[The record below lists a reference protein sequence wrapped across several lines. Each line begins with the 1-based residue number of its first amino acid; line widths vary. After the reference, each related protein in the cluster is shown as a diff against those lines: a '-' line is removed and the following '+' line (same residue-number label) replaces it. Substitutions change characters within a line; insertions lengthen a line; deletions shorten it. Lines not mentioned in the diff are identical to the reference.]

1 VSEQVLISSD
11 LISLLMPTPLEL
23 QAIAAAD
30 HTLLLNMNWG
40 LGYPT
45 TGDVLLAGLAIE
57 NNLHVATS
65 KEPWGV
71 LQIQLNQNG
80 FVVGGIGFK
89 SAPVNGVVEIG
100 YGVSEDF
107 QNRGITTDAV
117 LLMIEVAKLHG
128 LKILTAETEITNI
141 ASQKVLLKSGFSKSN
156 ATDTNIEWQLK
167 L

>member
-1 VSEQVLISSD
+1 VSEQVLISSE

-30 HTLLLNMNWG
+30 HTRLSKMNWG

-45 TGDVLLAGLAIE
+45 AGDVLLAGLAIE
-57 NNLHVATS
+57 NNLHVATAE
-65 KEPWGV
+65 EPWGV

-80 FVVGGIGFK
+80 LVVGGIGFK
-89 SAPVNGVVEIG
+89 SAPVAGVVEIG

-107 QNRGITTDAV
+107 QNQGITTEAV

-128 LKILTAETEITNI
+128 LKILTAETEITTI
-141 ASQKVLLKSGFSKSN
+141 ASQKVLLKSGFSKSS